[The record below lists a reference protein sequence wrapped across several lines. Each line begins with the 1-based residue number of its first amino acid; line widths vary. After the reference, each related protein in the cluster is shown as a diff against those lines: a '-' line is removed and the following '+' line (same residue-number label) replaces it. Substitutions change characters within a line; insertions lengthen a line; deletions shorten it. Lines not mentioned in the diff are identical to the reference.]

1 MKKNLIFAIVLIA
14 IVVGLSVFF
23 MVRPH
28 VYYLQGQVEA
38 TQTMVAP
45 LVPGRVAEFYVEE
58 GDTIKKGDLI
68 VMIETPII
76 DAKMVQAL
84 AAKDA
89 AQSQLQKANAG
100 AREQKIQAA
109 YNQWQMAKA
118 VAALAEKTYKRV
130 ENLYKEK
137 VVAEQKRDEAYAQF
151 TARKEQAD
159 AAKAIYDMAKQ
170 GARTE
175 DKKAAAALV
184 QQASGVVEEVG
195 VYKKEAK
202 VYAPNNGVVQELIL
216 KRGEVS
222 GAGTPLATIVD
233 LSDMWM
239 IINVREDKLA
249 NFTVGKTFKG
259 TVPALNNQTVEWK
272 VKSIAVLGDF
282 ATWTAT
288 RASGDFDKRTF
299 KVKAYPVKAIK
310 GLRPGMSVLVV
321 DEKK

>member
-14 IVVGLSVFF
+14 IVVGFSVYF
-23 MVRPH
+23 MVRPQ

-38 TQTMVAP
+38 SQTIVAP

-76 DAKMVQAL
+76 DAKMIQAQ
-84 AAKDA
+84 AARDA

-100 AREQKIQAA
+100 ARVQKIQAA

-118 VAALAEKTYKRV
+118 AASLAEKTYKRV
-130 ENLYKEK
+130 DNLYKEK
-137 VVAEQKRDEAYAQF
+137 VVAEQKLDEAYAQF

-159 AAKAIYDMAKQ
+159 AAKAVYEMAKQ
-170 GARTE
+170 GAREE

-184 QQASGVVEEVG
+184 KQASGVVEEVG

-216 KRGEVS
+216 ERGEVS

-239 IINVREDKLA
+239 IINVREDKLSH
-249 NFTVGKTFKG
+249 FSVGKTFKG
-259 TVPALNNQTVEWK
+259 IVPALGDKTIEWK
-272 VKSIAVLGDF
+272 VKNIAVMGDF

-288 RASGDFDKRTF
+288 RASGDFDKKTF
-299 KVKAYPVKAIK
+299 KVKAYPVKPIK
-310 GLRPGMSVLVV
+310 GLRPGMSVLVK
-321 DEKK
+321 E

>member
-1 MKKNLIFAIVLIA
+1 MKKNLIFAIVLIV
-14 IVVGLSVFF
+14 IIVGLSVYF
-23 MVRPH
+23 MVRPQVH
-28 VYYLQGQVEA
+28 YLQGQVEA
-38 TQTMVAP
+38 SQTIVAP
-45 LVPGRVAEFYVEE
+45 LVPGRVAQFYVEE
-58 GDTIKKGDLI
+58 GDTIQKGDLI

-76 DAKMVQAL
+76 DAKMIQAQ
-84 AAKDA
+84 AVRDA

-100 AREQKIQAA
+100 ARVQKIQAA

-118 VAALAEKTYKRV
+118 AATLAEKTYKRV

-137 VVAEQKRDEAYAQF
+137 VVAEQKRDEAYTQF

-170 GARTE
+170 GAREE

-184 QQASGVVEEVG
+184 KQASGVVEEVG

-216 KRGEVS
+216 EQGEVS

-233 LSDMWM
+233 LSDMWVV
-239 IINVREDKLA
+239 INVREDKLSH
-249 NFTVGKTFKG
+249 FSVGKTFKG
-259 TVPALNNQTVEWK
+259 MVPALNNKTIEWK
-272 VKSIAVLGDF
+272 VKNIAVMGDF

-288 RASGDFDKRTF
+288 RASGDFDKKTF
-299 KVKAYPVKAIK
+299 KVKAYPAKPIK
-310 GLRPGMSVLVV
+310 GLRPGMSVLVK
-321 DEKK
+321 E